1 MATVAR
7 GRWERDAALTGVVAV
22 VLWVIGAIIGETG
35 ASRPD
40 EETPANLL
48 AWFEEEKNTI
58 LAGELIF
65 VFGVLFFI
73 WFLGSLRA
81 TLFRAE
87 GGVGRVTSIA
97 YGTGMLAALALIL
110 QAAALLQPSFV
121 DEGVLSGEGA
131 QSLSLLSDALFGVVE
146 LTLVPMFVAAGLVIL
161 RTRVLPV
168 WLGWASLLIAIVLL
182 IIPIGWIGVIFL
194 FPAWVLVT
202 SVLLW
207 LREKDEAPAAVTS
220 A

>member
-1 MATVAR
+1 MATVER
-7 GRWERDAALTGVVAV
+7 GRWERHAALTGAVAV
-22 VLWVIGAIIGETG
+22 VLWVIGAIISETG

-40 EETPANLL
+40 EETPENLL
-48 AWFEEEKNTI
+48 AWFEDEKNTI
-58 LAGELIF
+58 LAGELLF
-65 VFGVLFFI
+65 VLGVLFFI

-97 YGTGMLAALALIL
+97 YGAGMLAALALIL
-110 QAAALLQPSFV
+110 QAAVLIQPSFL
-121 DEGVLSGEGA
+121 DEGILSGDGA
-131 QSLSLLSDALFGVVE
+131 QSLSVLSDALFGVVE
-146 LTLVPMFVAAGLVIL
+146 LTLVPMFVAAGLVVL
-161 RTRVLPV
+161 RTGVLPA
-168 WLGWASLLIAIVLL
+168 WHGWASLLIAVVLL

-194 FPAWVLVT
+194 FPLWVLVT

-207 LREKDEAPAAVTS
+207 LREDDAPAELSS